1 MFIAIF
7 GSYLEPYSIH
17 EKTGPVYAPP
27 SSAHWLGTDDGGVDM
42 LSLLIA
48 GTRVSL
54 VVGFAAA
61 LVAMLIGGAVG
72 VISGFVGGIID
83 VVLMRITDIFLVIPD
98 IPLMI
103 VMAAIFGR
111 SLKNI
116 IIIIGIIYWTST
128 ARLIRAQV
136 KSVRERVY
144 VKRARSLGATNNR
157 LVFKHVLPQVA
168 PLLIANTVLMVA
180 LAVFA
185 ETYITFLGLG
195 DPSAISWGRLIEN
208 AFLGNAVLNNAWWAI
223 VPPGVCVTIVILA
236 CTMVG
241 QSMEDALNPRLKVG
255 HLSVRRFR
263 LRPLAREARL
273 GVSQRADPL
282 GRGPARLVR
291 PLRRHASCT
300 PSRASA
306 SSCGRGERMGLVGE
320 SGCGKTTTILAMM
333 GLLPSSASVG
343 RAASSWTARTSWPRA
358 RTRSAR
364 TAGRTSRWCSR
375 AR

>member
-1 MFIAIF
+1 VTIDHPLPTSPGQLEDPAAAGLGASTRHGFLRTAILSEPQAWVGLAVIAIF
-7 GSYLEPYSIH
+7 IVVAVFGSFLEPKSIH
-17 EKTGPVYAPP
+17 EKTGPVYAAPG
-27 SSAHWLGTDDGGVDM
+27 SGHLLGTDDGGVDM
-42 LSLLIA
+42 FSLLIA

-54 VVGFAAA
+54 EVGFAAA
-61 LVAMLIGGAVG
+61 VVAMLIGGAVG
-72 VISGFVGGIID
+72 VLSGFVGGIVD

-103 VMAAIFGR
+103 VMAAVFGR
-111 SLKNI
+111 SLRNI

-144 VKRARSLGATNNR
+144 VKRARSLGANNRR

-208 AFLGNAVLNNAWWAI
+208 AFRGNAVLNNAWWAI
-223 VPPGVCVTIVILA
+223 VPPGVCVTVVILA

-241 QSMEDALNPRLKVG
+241 QSMEDALNPRLRVG

-263 LRPLAREARL
+263 LRPLQGKL
-273 GVSQRADPL
+273 
-282 GRGPARLVR
+282 
-291 PLRRHASCT
+291 
-300 PSRASA
+300 
-306 SSCGRGERMGLVGE
+306 E
-320 SGCGKTTTILAMM
+320 SE
-333 GLLPSSASVG
+333 
-343 RAASSWTARTSWPRA
+343 
-358 RTRSAR
+358 
-364 TAGRTSRWCSR
+364 
-375 AR
+375 